1 MNMRDQA
8 RPVFSGKKVVVVG
21 LGLSGLWTARWLIE
35 RGAIVTVSEI
45 RPEPDVGSGLCKEVR
60 EMGAFLETGG
70 HKLETLL
77 GAELIVISPG
87 VPYNLQIL
95 DSAREKGITVTG
107 ELELASQAIRTP
119 IIAVTGTNGKST
131 VTTFL
136 GEMLDNAGIK
146 VFVGGNIGTPLM
158 AYAAGEGDAD
168 YAVVEV
174 SSFQLD
180 TSETFCPFVSIILN
194 ISPDHLDRYADYDSY
209 TRSKLRIFSNQG
221 QGQYVILNDDD
232 EILNSVKPGGG
243 TAVLRYGQKQGKS
256 LRAVIEDKN
265 IKALTK
271 EGRTLYFNLK
281 SFRPPGEHNLE
292 NLLGCVLVGL
302 ILDIEASVIQKTIDE
317 FKGLPDRLEHVGDLE
332 GVSFYNDSK
341 ATNVDAAVRAVNSF
355 DRPQIL
361 IAGGRHKGAE
371 YNPLVKAARGRV
383 KKAVFI
389 GEAKELLAAAFK
401 DVLPFFDVKDMKEA
415 VSVAFSIADRGDVVL
430 LAPACSSFDMFKDYT
445 DRGKAFRE
453 AVESL
458 SNG

>member
-1 MNMRDQA
+1 M
-8 RPVFSGKKVVVVG
+8 VG
-21 LGLSGLWTARWLIE
+21 LGLSGLWTARWLME
-35 RGAIVTVSEI
+35 RGAIVIVSEI
-45 RPEPDVGSGLCKEVR
+45 RPESEVGSGLCKKVR
-60 EMGAFLETGG
+60 EMGALLETGG

-87 VPYNLQIL
+87 VPHDLQIL
-95 DSAREKGITVTG
+95 DTARERGITVTG
-107 ELELASQAIRTP
+107 ELELASQAIQTP

-136 GEMLDNAGIK
+136 GEMLDNAGLK

-158 AYAAGEGDAD
+158 AYAAGAEYAD

-209 TRSKLRIFSNQG
+209 IRSKLRIFSNQG

-232 EILNSVKPGGG
+232 EVLHSVKPGSGA
-243 TAVLRYGQKQGKS
+243 AVLRYGQKKGKG
-256 LRAVIEDKN
+256 LRAVIEGKN
-265 IKALTK
+265 IKTLTK
-271 EGRTLYFNLK
+271 VGRTLYFNLE

-317 FKGLPDRLEHVGDLE
+317 FRGLPDRLEHVGDLE

-371 YNPLVKAARGRV
+371 YDPLVKAARGRV

-445 DRGKAFRE
+445 DRGRAFRE